1 MKKKIEFKTLT
12 TVESSF
18 KQIRLFSIVLI
29 VLCTGI
35 SGYALFSSYQ
45 FAEQQRQ
52 KIYVLDKGKSL
63 MLALSQ
69 DATVNRPVEAR
80 EHIRRFHELFFTLAP
95 DNKAIENNI
104 NRAFFLADKSAFNYY
119 KDLSEKGYYN
129 RIISGN
135 IQQRIEIDSIQNN
148 FDSYPYQ
155 MVVFAKQWIIRESNK
170 TERSLITSCEL
181 VNSVRSDNNPQG
193 FTLENFRVLENK
205 DLQTLK
211 R

>member
-1 MKKKIEFKTLT
+1 MKKIEFKTLT

-18 KQIRLFSIVLI
+18 KQIRLFSIIFIALCAMI
-29 VLCTGI
+29 VG
-35 SGYALFSSYQ
+35 FSLYKSYN

-69 DATVNRPVEAR
+69 DASINRPVEAR

-104 NRAFFLADKSAFNYY
+104 KRAFFLADESAFDYY
-119 KDLSEKGYYN
+119 KDLAEKGYYN

-135 IQQRIEIDSIQNN
+135 IHQRITIDSIKNN
-148 FDSYPYQ
+148 FDTYPYQ
-155 MVVFAKQWIIRESNK
+155 MVTYAKQWIIRASNK
-170 TERSLITSCEL
+170 TERSLTTSCEL
-181 VNSVRSDNNPQG
+181 INSVRSDNNPQG
-193 FTLENFRVLENK
+193 FTIEKFRVIENK
-205 DLQTLK
+205 DLQTIK

>member
-1 MKKKIEFKTLT
+1 MEFKTLT

-18 KQIRLFSIVLI
+18 KQIRLFSVIFIGLCAMIV
-29 VLCTGI
+29 VF
-35 SGYALFSSYQ
+35 ALYKSYN
-45 FAEQQRQ
+45 FAEEQRQ

-69 DATVNRPVEAR
+69 DASINRPVEAR

-104 NRAFFLADKSAFNYY
+104 KRAFFLADESAFDYY
-119 KDLSEKGYYN
+119 KDLAEKGYYN

-135 IQQRIEIDSIQNN
+135 IQQRIVIDSIQNN
-148 FDSYPYQ
+148 FDTYPYQ
-155 MVVFAKQWIIRESNK
+155 MVTYAKQWIVRASNK
-170 TERSLITSCEL
+170 TQRSLVTSCEL

-193 FTLENFRVLENK
+193 FTIEKFRVLENK
-205 DLQTLK
+205 DLQTIK

>member
-1 MKKKIEFKTLT
+1 MKKNIEFKTLT

-18 KQIRLFSIVLI
+18 KKIRLLSMLFV
-29 VLCTGI
+29 VLCAGI
-35 SGYALFSSYQ
+35 VGYTVFSSYR
-45 FAEQQRQ
+45 FAEAQRQ

-69 DATVNRPVEAR
+69 DASLNKPVEAR

-95 DNKAIENNI
+95 DNKAIESNI
-104 NRAFFLADKSAFNYY
+104 KRALFMADKSAFDYY

-135 IQQRIEIDSIQNN
+135 IHQHLTVDSIQTN
-148 FDSYPYQ
+148 FNIYPYE
-155 MVVFAKQWIIRESNK
+155 MLLYAKQWIIRASNK
-170 TERSLITSCEL
+170 TQRSLVTSCQL

-193 FTLENFRVLENK
+193 FTIEKFRVLANK
-205 DLQTLK
+205 DVQTIK

>member
-12 TVESSF
+12 SVESSF

>member
-1 MKKKIEFKTLT
+1 MKKSIEFKTLT

-18 KQIRLFSIVLI
+18 KQIRLFSILFI
-29 VLCTGI
+29 TLCAFVV
-35 SGYALFSSYQ
+35 GYAVYNSYQ
-45 FAEQQRQ
+45 FAEAQRQ

-69 DATVNRPVEAR
+69 DASLNRPVEAR

-95 DNKAIENNI
+95 DNKAIEANI
-104 NRAFFLADKSAFNYY
+104 KRALFMADKSAFDYY

-135 IQQRIEIDSIQNN
+135 IHQRVIVDSIQTN
-148 FDSYPYQ
+148 FNTYPYQ
-155 MVVFAKQWIIRESNK
+155 MTLYGTQWIIRASNK
-170 TERSLITSCEL
+170 TERSLVTSCQL

-193 FTLENFRVLENK
+193 FTIENFRVLTNK
-205 DLQTLK
+205 DIQTIK